1 MPERKM
7 VFVCF
12 QHLYEADKTRANQE
26 KRRKYNPWDFMA
38 IVCGST
44 LQFKRTKHEQD
55 WSENFS
61 IKALMGISAEQP

>member
-55 WSENFS
+55 
-61 IKALMGISAEQP
+61 